1 MARHA
6 TVADIAREAGVSM
19 MTVSRVINNKGD
31 VSAATRQRVQEVVE
45 RLDYRPSGIA
55 RSLATQHTGTIGLVV
70 PDVSNPFFA
79 DVVRGV
85 EHVAYTGGYNV
96 FLCNTEEDPQRELT
110 ILQSLE
116 EKRVDGVVL
125 VTRLEAHQLR
135 TALERQP
142 AVVLINQRQAK
153 RRRMPAAVAVLLD
166 DVGAGRAVTQHLLG
180 RGHRAI
186 GYLAGPATSYSGS
199 ERAKGYLMALE
210 AAGIRPNPN
219 WSRHCL
225 PTVQG
230 GHEAARE
237 LMLSYPDLTALYC
250 YNDLVAV
257 GALQACAELGR
268 AVPGDLAVAGSD
280 DIPLAALVTPPLT
293 TCRAPRYEL
302 GGQAVRL
309 LINQILGC
317 PDECKEIILPLELV
331 IRDSAP

>member
-1 MARHA
+1 MARHV

-31 VSAATRQRVQEVVE
+31 VSAATRERVQEVVE

-85 EHVAYTGGYNV
+85 EHVAYAGEYNV
-96 FLCNTEEDPQRELT
+96 FLCNTEEDPQRELA

-125 VTRLEAHQLR
+125 VTRLEAQQLR
-135 TALERQP
+135 SALERQP
-142 AVVLINQRQAK
+142 AVVLINRRQAK
-153 RRRMPAAVAVLLD
+153 KRGAPAAVAVLLD
-166 DVGAGRAVTQHLLG
+166 DVGGGRAVTQHLLE
-180 RGHRAI
+180 RGHRSI
-186 GYLAGPATSYSGS
+186 GFLAGPVTSYSS
-199 ERAKGYLMALE
+199 CERAKGYRMALD
-210 AAGIRPNPN
+210 AAGILPNPD
-219 WSRHCL
+219 WDRHCS

-237 LMLSYPDLTALYC
+237 LILSHPELTALYC

-268 AVPGDLAVAGSD
+268 AVPGDVAIAGSD

-309 LINQILGC
+309 LIDQIRGC

-331 IRDSAP
+331 IRASAP

>member
-1 MARHA
+1 MARHV

-45 RLDYRPSGIA
+45 RLGYRPSGIA

-85 EHVAYTGGYNV
+85 EQVAYTGGYNV
-96 FLCNTEEDPQRELT
+96 FLCNTEEDPQRELD
-110 ILQSLE
+110 ILKSLE
-116 EKRVDGVVL
+116 EKRVDGMVL
-125 VTRLEAHQLR
+125 VTRLEAHLLR
-135 TALERQP
+135 SVLERQP
-142 AVVLINQRQAK
+142 AVVLVNRRQARK
-153 RRRMPAAVAVLLD
+153 KGAPAAVAVLLD
-166 DVGAGRAVTQHLLG
+166 DVGGGRAVTQHLLG

-186 GYLAGPATSYSGS
+186 GYLAGPVTSYSGS
-199 ERAKGYLMALE
+199 ERGRGYRMALE
-210 AAGIRPNPN
+210 AAGIPYNPD
-219 WSRHCL
+219 WSRHCP

-237 LMLSYPDLTALYC
+237 LMLSHPDLTALYC

-257 GALQACAELGR
+257 GVLQACAELGR
-268 AVPGDLAVAGSD
+268 AVPDDLAVAGSD

-309 LINQILGC
+309 LINQIRGC
-317 PDECKEIILPLELV
+317 PDECKEIMFPLELV
-331 IRDSAP
+331 IRASAP